1 MKSTNLKYTIL
12 LNGFTLL
19 ELLVVIVII
28 GIILTFATLSIHQ
41 SDTKSQITEAAQR
54 LAAVLTLASQEAI
67 LQGQE
72 MGVYFEQTG
81 YRFYRLENDAWQ
93 IQEDIMRPY
102 VFQSCI
108 EAQLQVEGETVI
120 LESTQSKKIP
130 QIVLFS
136 SGEMTPF
143 TTTLTCAVDEHYAH
157 RVTGTANGIIEAAP
171 YEKIN

>member
-1 MKSTNLKYTIL
+1 MMKPANLKYTKL
-12 LNGFTLL
+12 LQGFTLL

-41 SDTKSQITEAAQR
+41 SDAKSQMTEAAQR

-81 YRFYRLENDAWQ
+81 YRFYRLESDAWQ

-108 EAQLQVEGETVI
+108 EAQLEVEGESVV
-120 LESTQSKKIP
+120 LESTVKKIP
-130 QIVLFS
+130 QVVLFS

-143 TTTLTCAVDEHYAH
+143 TITLTCIVDERYTHN
-157 RVTGTANGIIEAAP
+157 VTGMANGTIEIVP
-171 YEKIN
+171 HEKIN